1 MMKVMK
7 KYSKPQTLVIPFN
20 IRQCILTGSDPV
32 GATLKGNFDSSSE
45 ALSRQGFFGEDDEEY
60 E

>member
-1 MMKVMK
+1 MKVMK
-7 KYSKPQTLVIPFN
+7 KYSKPQIEVITIPSPVILAGSGEKGTTLY
-20 IRQCILTGSDPV
+20 GSD
-32 GATLKGNFDSSSE
+32 KFDSSSE

>member
-1 MMKVMK
+1 MK

-32 GATLKGNFDSSSE
+32 GATLKGDFDSSSE

>member
-1 MMKVMK
+1 MK
-7 KYSKPQTLVIPFN
+7 KYSKPQILVIPIN
-20 IRQCILTGSDPV
+20 IRQCILAGSDPT
-32 GATLKGNFDSSSE
+32 GANLNDSGFNASSE